1 MKKMFA
7 KSLAAL
13 MVLTMTFGLAACGD
27 SSASSGGAPGGT
39 AAPSGTAA
47 PGGNTPEN
55 NDKVYEIRLA
65 STQADGNDIDL
76 TLDEFA
82 QLCGEKSDGRLKI
95 TVYTGNIL
103 GDELS
108 TTEMCQ
114 QGSLEMTLTSA
125 GVVENFIPAYSAPS
139 VPGIFKSYDH
149 LQNAVNGDWGAM
161 LREVTEESGMVLL
174 GTTCTGFMNMGT
186 TTPVASFDDLKG
198 LNIRCIE
205 SKAWSAILS
214 AWGANPVPMAFSE
227 VPTSLQLGAI
237 DGCFLAPA
245 VFVSTG
251 IADIMKYYT
260 NDWTVGIGLCPVMVN
275 KDYFYS
281 LPQDLQDVMVEA
293 FREAEENGFV
303 RNKENEAK
311 NLETMLSHGVE
322 LVHSTPEQ
330 LAEMERINQEEV
342 WPALIELG
350 VATEED
356 IELITRAAG

>member
-1 MKKMFA
+1 MKKTFT
-7 KSLAAL
+7 KPLAAL
-13 MVLTMTFGLAACGD
+13 MTLTMAFGLVACG
-27 SSASSGGAPGGT
+27 ANPAPGSSPT
-39 AAPSGTAA
+39 
-47 PGGNTPEN
+47 PGGGTPADN
-55 NDKVYEIRLA
+55 NEIYEVRLA

-82 QLCGEKSDGRLKI
+82 KLCDEKSNGRLKV

-149 LQNAVNGDWGAM
+149 LEAAINGDWGAM
-161 LREVTEESGMVLL
+161 LRDVTEDAGMVLL
-174 GTTCTGFMNMGT
+174 GATCTGFMNMGT
-186 TTPVASFDDLKG
+186 TSPVADFNDLKG

-237 DGCFLAPA
+237 DGCFLAPG

-260 NDWTVGIGLCPVMVN
+260 NDWSVGVGFCPVMVN

-281 LPQDLQDVMVEA
+281 LPQELQDVIIES
-293 FREAEENGFV
+293 FREAEANGFV

-311 NLETMLSHGVE
+311 NLEVMLSHGVE

-342 WPALIELG
+342 WPVLMELG
-350 VATEED
+350 VATSED
-356 IELITRAAG
+356 IELITKAAE

>member
-1 MKKMFA
+1 MKKTLTKF
-7 KSLAAL
+7 LAGL
-13 MVLTMTFGLAACGD
+13 MALTMTLGLAACGN
-27 SSASSGGAPGGT
+27 SPAGNTGTSAPGNT
-39 AAPSGTAA
+39 SAPSNNA
-47 PGGNTPEN
+47 PSTD
-55 NDKVYEIRLA
+55 DKVYEIRLA

-82 QLCGEKSDGRLKI
+82 QLCDEKSNGRLKI

-139 VPGIFKSYDH
+139 VPGIFKGYDH
-149 LQNAVNGDWGAM
+149 LNAAINGEWGAM
-161 LREVTEESGMVLL
+161 LRKVTEDAGMVLL
-174 GTTCTGFMNMGT
+174 GCTCTGIMNMGT

-237 DGCFLAPA
+237 DGCFLAPG

-260 NDWTVGIGLCPVMVN
+260 HDWSVGIGLCPVMVN

-281 LPQDLQDVMVEA
+281 LPQDLQDIILEA
-293 FREAEENGFV
+293 FHEAEANGFT

-322 LVHSTPEQ
+322 LVYSTPEQ

-342 WPALIELG
+342 WPMLIELG
-350 VATEED
+350 VATAED
-356 IELITRAAG
+356 IELITKAAE